1 MRGGWYAVPAGTP
14 RRRCSRFVVTGLGH
28 SGTVEYRQE
37 QQARRSSSTPAT
49 GLEAELT
56 SIGFARLAR
65 TLIDTATG
73 FGVADVT
80 FRSPGRVGV
89 GRAIRRNADGSATVA
104 VRYRGRPAV
113 SVTADM
119 IEGVVRAA
127 GNGSVDA
134 SARDALWRAA
144 GEVLVVRPPSEAEV
158 AAGGVHDHPGSV
170 SDGRSHSSAAR
181 RSATGSGFG
190 SPGEGEGCAE
200 QHDRRH
206 PPARRAA

>member
-1 MRGGWYAVPAGTP
+1 M
-14 RRRCSRFVVTGLGH
+14 
-28 SGTVEYRQE
+28 EYRQE
-37 QQARRSSSTPAT
+37 QQARRSSSTPST

-65 TLIDTATG
+65 ILIQVAAG

-104 VRYRGRPAV
+104 VRYRGRPAI

-119 IEGVVRAA
+119 IEGVVRASQH
-127 GNGSVDA
+127 GSVDA

-144 GEVLVVRPPSEAEV
+144 GEVLAASSPPAEATGREGDV
-158 AAGGVHDHPGSV
+158 DDHPGSGT
-170 SDGRSHSSAAR
+170 DGRSHSSAAR
-181 RSATGSGFG
+181 RSDTGPGFG
-190 SPGEGEGCAE
+190 SPESGGHSEAA
-200 QHDRRH
+200 H
-206 PPARRAA
+206 ATSRRAA

>member
-1 MRGGWYAVPAGTP
+1 VVGGF
-14 RRRCSRFVVTGLGH
+14 SVTGLGH

-37 QQARRSSSTPAT
+37 QQARRSSATPST

-65 TLIDTATG
+65 VLIDVATG

-104 VRYRGRPAV
+104 VRYRGRPAI

-119 IEGVVRAA
+119 IEGVVRASN
-127 GNGSVDA
+127 NGSVDA
-134 SARDALWRAA
+134 AARDALWRAA
-144 GEVLVVRPPSEAEV
+144 GEVLIASPPSTQADGRV
-158 AAGGVHDHPGSV
+158 GDADDHPGSAT
-170 SDGRSHSSAAR
+170 DGRSHSSAAH
-181 RSATGSGFG
+181 RSGTGPGFG
-190 SPGEGEGCAE
+190 SPATTEHSEVP
-200 QHDRRH
+200 HTTT
-206 PPARRAA
+206 PRAA

>member
-1 MRGGWYAVPAGTP
+1 M
-14 RRRCSRFVVTGLGH
+14 
-28 SGTVEYRQE
+28 EYRQE
-37 QQARRSSSTPAT
+37 QQARPSSSTPST

-65 TLIDTATG
+65 VLIAAATD
-73 FGVADVT
+73 FGVAGIT

-127 GNGSVDA
+127 KKGSVNA

-144 GEVLVVRPPSEAEV
+144 GEVLIAAPPSHE
-158 AAGGVHDHPGSV
+158 AGGPGGAPDHPGSAT
-170 SDGRSHSSAAR
+170 DGRVHSSAV
-181 RSATGSGFG
+181 RSSSTGPGFG
-190 SPGEGEGCAE
+190 SADPA
-200 QHDRRH
+200 DRSA
-206 PPARRAA
+206 PRRAA

>member
-1 MRGGWYAVPAGTP
+1 M
-14 RRRCSRFVVTGLGH
+14 
-28 SGTVEYRQE
+28 EYRQE
-37 QQARRSSSTPAT
+37 QHARRSSSTPST

-65 TLIDTATG
+65 ALIDAATG
-73 FGVADVT
+73 FGVAEVT

-127 GNGSVDA
+127 KNGSVDA
-134 SARDALWRAA
+134 LARDALWRAA
-144 GEVLVVRPPSEAEV
+144 GEVLSASPSGADDQTGEQS
-158 AAGGVHDHPGSV
+158 HPGSV
-170 SDGRSHSSAAR
+170 TVDRSHSSAAR
-181 RSATGSGFG
+181 SASTGPGFG
-190 SPGEGEGCAE
+190 SQDPGEGSTTK
-200 QHDRRH
+200 
-206 PPARRAA
+206 RAA

>member
-1 MRGGWYAVPAGTP
+1 
-14 RRRCSRFVVTGLGH
+14 
-28 SGTVEYRQE
+28 
-37 QQARRSSSTPAT
+37 
-49 GLEAELT
+49 LEAELT

-65 TLIDTATG
+65 ALIDAAAG

-127 GNGSVDA
+127 KNSSVD
-134 SARDALWRAA
+134 SPARDALWRAA
-144 GEVLVVRPPSEAEV
+144 GEILIAAPPSEAGCADG
-158 AAGGVHDHPGSV
+158 AAHGAADVRPGSV

-181 RSATGSGFG
+181 QSATGSGFG
-190 SPGEGEGCAE
+190 SPDRNSPVHE
-200 QHDRRH
+200 QHHGDSRS
-206 PPARRAA
+206 RRAA

>member
-1 MRGGWYAVPAGTP
+1 MPSPSRSGPQLPWPGGPDALPAFG
-14 RRRCSRFVVTGLGH
+14 VTGLGH
-28 SGTVEYRQE
+28 NGSVEFRQE
-37 QQARRSSSTPAT
+37 QQARPSSSTPST

-65 TLIDTATG
+65 ALIAAAAG
-73 FGVADVT
+73 FGVAGIT

-119 IEGVVRAA
+119 IEGIIRAA
-127 GNGSVDA
+127 KNGSIDA

-144 GEVLVVRPPSEAEV
+144 GDVFIAAPPSQE
-158 AAGGVHDHPGSV
+158 AGGPGGAPGFGPTGPADH
-170 SDGRSHSSAAR
+170 
-181 RSATGSGFG
+181 SAT
-190 SPGEGEGCAE
+190 
-200 QHDRRH
+200 
-206 PPARRAA
+206 RRAA

>member
-1 MRGGWYAVPAGTP
+1 MPRHRSASLSQPAVIVEP
-14 RRRCSRFVVTGLGH
+14 
-28 SGTVEYRQE
+28 VEYRQE

-65 TLIDTATG
+65 ALLDSATR
-73 FGVADVT
+73 FGVANVT
-80 FRSPGRVGV
+80 FRSPGRVGR
-89 GRAIRRNADGSATVA
+89 GRAIRRNADGSATIA

-127 GNGSVDA
+127 DNNSFDA

-144 GEVLVVRPPSEAEV
+144 GEVLIADQSKSADED
-158 AAGGVHDHPGSV
+158 HDH
-170 SDGRSHSSAAR
+170 GR
-181 RSATGSGFG
+181 T
-190 SPGEGEGCAE
+190 
-200 QHDRRH
+200 
-206 PPARRAA
+206 PARRAA